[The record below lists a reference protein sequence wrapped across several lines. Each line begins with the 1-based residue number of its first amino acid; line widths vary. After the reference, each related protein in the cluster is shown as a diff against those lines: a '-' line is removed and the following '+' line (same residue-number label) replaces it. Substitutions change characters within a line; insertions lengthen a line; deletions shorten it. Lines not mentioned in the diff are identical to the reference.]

1 MLELYQ
7 ASPWLRCEKH
17 CFPWGKCTFL
27 RNASMPRCSCA
38 KPAFI
43 KNRCR
48 FGSLLEL
55 QSGLEMAL
63 AGNRQWNGSINRFWN
78 AFWSH
83 FAPHLGPIGLHVGFG
98 WASLGPI
105 LATPE
110 PHWPP
115 FDPNFD
121 PIGPMSASRTPHSG
135 PFELHSCPR
144 GPFEHHLSSIS
155 DPCWLHLDHIC
166 IPFDTDRQTRS
177 HTDRPTSWK
186 GHGKRGG

>member
-1 MLELYQ
+1 MPIG
-7 ASPWLRCEKH
+7 S
-17 CFPWGKCTFL
+17 FL
-27 RNASMPRCSCA
+27 
-38 KPAFI
+38 K
-43 KNRCR
+43 
-48 FGSLLEL
+48 L

-78 AFWSH
+78 AFWGH

-155 DPCWLHLDHIC
+155 DLFGSIWITFASHL
-166 IPFDTDRQTRS
+166 TQTGR
-177 HTDRPTSWK
+177 HAAILTDRPRIPDQAWRNSHS
-186 GHGKRGG
+186 G